1 MSYTLSINALQV
13 LDCSPLSSVV
23 VTVNWNY
30 TLHDDGNVET
40 INQTM
45 ELSNPDPNSFIPYDQ
60 LTQDTVKGWIVSGV
74 DLLVL
79 EQTLQ
84 SNLAARLAKPTQK
97 PLPW

>member
-13 LDCSPLSSVV
+13 IDRASLSNVV

-30 TLHDDGNVET
+30 TLNDGANVET

-45 ELSNPDPNSFIPYDQ
+45 ELSDPDPNSFILYDQ
-60 LTQDTVKGWIVSGV
+60 LNQDIVKGWITANV
-74 DLLVL
+74 DLSLL

-84 SNLAARLAKPTQK
+84 SNLAARLAEPTQK